1 MTFIFLTSQF
11 NVVQSCYT
19 HIPCNYKFINPYLFT
34 FLRPPT
40 SQQTIM
46 LTLRA
51 SGHRL
56 PLRPPSISTDDHANL
71 PCLGSQAAIMFLA
84 SNICWVSSGTVRE
97 RYCWLPLDVRGAKP
111 GMKKWRRGKGTWKTE
126 RKQREIFNWIWL
138 LTNIVSL
145 VWNFYLEQICKDTN
159 RICNWFLRRMLLSP
173 LQQEIRMQK

>member
-19 HIPCNYKFINPYLFT
+19 HTCLAITNSLIHTYSLSSA
-34 FLRPPT
+34 PPT

-56 PLRPPSISTDDHANL
+56 PLRPPSISTDDHANLPCLGSQAAPTPPPSISTDDHTNL

-111 GMKKWRRGKGTWKTE
+111 GMKK
-126 RKQREIFNWIWL
+126 
-138 LTNIVSL
+138 
-145 VWNFYLEQICKDTN
+145 
-159 RICNWFLRRMLLSP
+159 
-173 LQQEIRMQK
+173 